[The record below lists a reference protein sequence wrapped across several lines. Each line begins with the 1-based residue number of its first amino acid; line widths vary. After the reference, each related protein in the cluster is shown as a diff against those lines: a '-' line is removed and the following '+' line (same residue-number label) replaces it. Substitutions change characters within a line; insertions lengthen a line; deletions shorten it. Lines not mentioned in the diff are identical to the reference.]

1 MKIVFTGGV
10 TGGHFYPIIAVAEKC
25 AELAEKKKIVDARF
39 YFFAPSPYNKKM
51 LFENAL
57 EWRRVSAGKMRRG
70 FSLLAP
76 IEFLKTFAGII
87 KAIFFLWVVYP
98 DVVFGKGGYGS
109 FPTLFAAKILR
120 IPVIIHESDSAPGR
134 ANIWAAKFASRI
146 ALSYS
151 EAAAYFPKEK
161 VAFTGQP
168 IRKEIIIPI
177 RSGAFEYLHLEP
189 SVPVILF
196 LSGSQGARVINEVL
210 LSALPDLVTRYQII
224 HQTGELNLAEVMQT
238 SGVILES
245 NQHKN
250 RYKAFGYLN
259 DLAMKMSSGAA
270 SLVVSRAGSTIFEIA
285 AWEIPSIIIPITDSN
300 GDHQRKNA
308 FNYARSGAAVV
319 VEEKNLTP
327 HILISEINK
336 LLENKDG
343 LEKMKSAA
351 RSFYKPDAAEKI
363 AEEILSIA
371 LGHESR

>member
-25 AELAEKKKIVDARF
+25 AELAEKKKIIDTRF
-39 YFFAPSPYNKKM
+39 YFFAPTPYNKKM

-57 EWRRVSAGKMRRG
+57 EWRRVSAGKIRRG

-76 IEFLKTFAGII
+76 IEFLKMFAGII
-87 KAIFFLWVVYP
+87 KAMFSLWVVYP

-134 ANIWAAKFASRI
+134 VNVWAAKFASRI
-146 ALSYS
+146 ALSYT

-161 VAFTGQP
+161 IAFTGQP
-168 IRKEIIIPI
+168 IRGEIMTPI
-177 RSGAFEYLHLEP
+177 KNGAFEYLHLEP

-196 LSGSQGARVINEVL
+196 LSGSQGARIINDVILN
-210 LSALPDLVTRYQII
+210 SLPDLVLRYQII

-238 SGVILES
+238 AGVVLEN

-270 SLVVSRAGSTIFEIA
+270 SLIISRAGSTIFEIA
-285 AWEIPSIIIPITDSN
+285 AWGIPSIIIPITDSN

-319 VEEKNLTP
+319 VEERNLTP

-336 LLENKDG
+336 IMENKNE
-343 LEKMKSAA
+343 LEKMRNATRA
-351 RSFYKPDAAEKI
+351 FYKPDAAEKI

-371 LGHESR
+371 LDHESR